1 MEFYSLKHRQKVA
14 VPDEEVRAGR
24 TTRRTRNGEQ
34 HRYMLE
40 AVATVD
46 GVAGKVHKFVSK
58 DVFDAFAARD

>member
-1 MEFYSLKHRQKVA
+1 MEFYSLKHRQKVS
-14 VPDEEVRAGR
+14 VPDDEVRTR
-24 TTRRTRNGEQ
+24 LTTRQTRNGEQ

-58 DVFDAFAARD
+58 EVFDAFAARG